1 MTDSTQ
7 LADQFLL
14 QSSLKTDASVKVSR
28 GKSVAVVNDGQS
40 GSYSSGIVS
49 FDCQSALNG
58 STGYA
63 SLKDAYVV
71 LPFVVSM
78 KNTHDTLAAAAY
90 PARYALGMKCNVANV
105 IDEVKVYLNGKSI
118 ITPSEYKQIWSNVR
132 AMAELTTA
140 EVEKHGA
147 DSFLFPDDWE
157 STKHSATATDMGDG
171 YCNNM
176 LSGASALTL
185 AGATDATRR
194 EPGRSNSGF
203 IRRVLNNPPEVAG
216 AAASHGWPSLGSA
229 TSQAVAQMRGTGA
242 FKKGTTL
249 IAGSTL
255 GEWFYM
261 LKIRLVDLHPIFC
274 EIDLVGNPQLKLEL
288 KVQTGY
294 SDLTL
299 TPNTDLAVRSMKLDS
314 TTLVAGSVCPVM
326 IGSSFVVNDKNRDSM
341 YDVIGASGSTKLRIA
356 WGPVHNSITTIATAG
371 SYFPF
376 TQARL
381 NLPFYDIANPTA
393 LVSKPMKQI
402 KYLDCYSQMFS
413 AGEAGVGIMTTNK
426 NFSVQVA
433 SSHKNVKYVCVVP
446 FANTSAGN
454 FLTAHT
460 TQQFASPFDSAPWT
474 CQPGSSIRDFQVQ
487 VGNKNVFQDTHSYDW
502 QNFLDEFS
510 KIGAINGD
518 LSREISNG
526 LIGMDKWQTTQRILV
541 ADCSRISEVDVPQS
555 IKVSG
560 TNVSTQGTNL
570 LVLVVY
576 ERSLELDRITG
587 EVYRAD

>member
-147 DSFLFPDDWE
+147 DSFLFPDEWE

-356 WGPVHNSITTIATAG
+356 WSPVHNSIKTIATAG
-371 SYFPF
+371 SYFL
-376 TQARL
+376 RH
-381 NLPFYDIANPTA
+381 
-393 LVSKPMKQI
+393 
-402 KYLDCYSQMFS
+402 C
-413 AGEAGVGIMTTNK
+413 
-426 NFSVQVA
+426 
-433 SSHKNVKYVCVVP
+433 
-446 FANTSAGN
+446 
-454 FLTAHT
+454 
-460 TQQFASPFDSAPWT
+460 
-474 CQPGSSIRDFQVQ
+474 
-487 VGNKNVFQDTHSYDW
+487 
-502 QNFLDEFS
+502 
-510 KIGAINGD
+510 
-518 LSREISNG
+518 
-526 LIGMDKWQTTQRILV
+526 
-541 ADCSRISEVDVPQS
+541 
-555 IKVSG
+555 
-560 TNVSTQGTNL
+560 
-570 LVLVVY
+570 
-576 ERSLELDRITG
+576 
-587 EVYRAD
+587 